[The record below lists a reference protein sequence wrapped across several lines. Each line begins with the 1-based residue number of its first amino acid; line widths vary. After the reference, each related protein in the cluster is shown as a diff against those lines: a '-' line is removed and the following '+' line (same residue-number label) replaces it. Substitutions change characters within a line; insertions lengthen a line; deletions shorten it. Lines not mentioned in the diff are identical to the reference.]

1 MTQVDINFMAVLVSS
16 LINMVL
22 GFIWYGPLF
31 GKPWMEL
38 TGISQDKIA
47 ESKAK
52 GMNMTYDLSGI
63 GALVMA
69 FVLANITGYAQ
80 VDTLVE
86 GVQVGFLV
94 WLGFVVTTML
104 NSVIYDGKPWRLY
117 FINAGYY
124 LVSLVLMGALLAV
137 WR

>member
-52 GMNMTYDLSGI
+52 GMNMTYGLSGI